1 MGQGGTAVA
10 CSLKGTVL
18 GKGSYWE
25 TASLTAISMME
36 VAALI
41 CVLEREEVGTEAIGD
56 HQFSSKVPSG
66 HTREHCLIMLQD
78 WSEKVITGKGS
89 ALK

>member
-1 MGQGGTAVA
+1 MEFENLRFLFSDVQ
-10 CSLKGTVL
+10 CSLNR
-18 GKGSYWE
+18 
-25 TASLTAISMME
+25 
-36 VAALI
+36 ALI

-78 WSEKVITGKGS
+78 SGQKR
-89 ALK
+89 